1 MAMTCSHASAKLGA
15 VVSGRNAVGSPPLR
29 ASLRYSKALW
39 RASASDVYG

>member
-15 VVSGRNAVGSPPLR
+15 VVAGCSAVGSPPWW

-39 RASASDVYG
+39 RASARVVYG